1 MFILGKLVGWVAS
14 VEFLFALPLAIAL
27 VVVRSRPRL
36 ARSLLA
42 LLLLAVLALTFLPVG
57 SLFLV
62 PLEER
67 FPRPAEL
74 PAEIAGIVVLGGSVN
89 LPVSEARRTV
99 ALGEAAERLTAA
111 VALARHYP
119 DAKLW
124 FSGGTNRLQPGEAME
139 ADEARVFFSEMGL
152 GADRVIL
159 EAAARTTYENAE
171 RLAAM
176 ARPTADGGAWLLV
189 TSANHMPRSVGVFRK
204 IGWPVIAYPVDY
216 RTTGRFAIGE
226 PRFIGELANLDS
238 ALHEWVGLV
247 AYRLLGYTDSLLPA
261 P

>member
-27 VVVRSRPRL
+27 VVLRSRPRL

-74 PAEIAGIVVLGGSVN
+74 PAEVAGIIVLGGSVN
-89 LPVSEARRTV
+89 LPVSEDRRTV
-99 ALGEAAERLTAA
+99 ALNEAAERLTAA

-119 DAKLW
+119 
-124 FSGGTNRLQPGEAME
+124 
-139 ADEARVFFSEMGL
+139 
-152 GADRVIL
+152 
-159 EAAARTTYENAE
+159 
-171 RLAAM
+171 
-176 ARPTADGGAWLLV
+176 
-189 TSANHMPRSVGVFRK
+189 
-204 IGWPVIAYPVDY
+204 
-216 RTTGRFAIGE
+216 
-226 PRFIGELANLDS
+226 
-238 ALHEWVGLV
+238 
-247 AYRLLGYTDSLLPA
+247 
-261 P
+261 